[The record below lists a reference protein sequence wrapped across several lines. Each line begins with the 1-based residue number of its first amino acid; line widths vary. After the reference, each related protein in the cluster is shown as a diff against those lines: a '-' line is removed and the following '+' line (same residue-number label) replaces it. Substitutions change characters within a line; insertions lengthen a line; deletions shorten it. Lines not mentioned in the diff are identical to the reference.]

1 VPPGSKAQGPE
12 KGLIMPARD
21 SYLEKVEELIKIMK
35 QNDLVELEVQNA
47 DGKILL
53 KRATTVATGGAL
65 TPVPILAPPAIIPA
79 IQSVSDKTPS
89 PAAPSPS
96 THDGTLAQIKSPL
109 VGTFYEKP
117 SPDSEPYVQIGS
129 HVEPQMVVCIIEA
142 MKVMNEI
149 KADVSGIIVD
159 RLVKNGEAV
168 EYGQPLFSVRLE

>member
-1 VPPGSKAQGPE
+1 
-12 KGLIMPARD
+12 MPAGD

-35 QNDLVELEVQNA
+35 QNDLVEIEVQNA

-53 KRATTVATGGAL
+53 KRAATVAPGGAL

-79 IQSVSDKTPS
+79 IRSTSGKTPG
-89 PAAPSPS
+89 PTAPSAP
-96 THDGTLAQIKSPL
+96 THDGTLTPIKSPL
-109 VGTFYEKP
+109 VGTFYEKA

-129 HVEPQMVVCIIEA
+129 HVEPQTVVCIIEA